1 MAALRLTDRTVKALP
16 RPAQGNRL
24 FFDDLVRGFACRV
37 TAAGARSFVLD
48 YRRKTD
54 GLQRRY
60 TIGSHPEWVVLR
72 AREEAKRLKREIDG
86 GTDPVGAH
94 RELRAAATVAD
105 LSDRFLEDYVPRKS
119 PSTQQSYRQQITA
132 DIRPALGRMKVA
144 AVSVADV
151 DPWHRKMSARAPTH
165 ANRALALLSRMFSMA
180 MRWGLRTDNPCRGIE
195 RNQEHR
201 RQRYL
206 SGDELGRLA
215 KALNTLRDPQSANII
230 RMLLLTGARRGET
243 LQARWDDID
252 LATGIWTKPAATT
265 KRQTEHRVPL
275 SEATRR
281 LLLDIRERVQAESVW
296 VFPAAGDD
304 GHRRDVKDSW
314 AAVCRAAEI
323 TGARLHDLRHTYASV
338 LASAGLSLPII
349 GALLGHTTPSTTA
362 RYAHLLDDPLRRA
375 TEQASAVIT
384 GKPSA
389 KVVSWGRT

>member
-1 MAALRLTDRTVKALP
+1 MALRLTDRAVKALP
-16 RPAQGNRL
+16 CPARGNRL
-24 FFDDLVRGFACRV
+24 FFDNLVRGFACRV

-54 GLQRRY
+54 GLQRRH
-60 TIGSHPEWVVLR
+60 TIGSHPEWAVLR

-86 GTDPVGAH
+86 GADPVGAH
-94 RELRAAATVAD
+94 RETRAAATVAD
-105 LSDRFLEDYVPRKS
+105 LCDRFLADHLPRLR
-119 PSTQQSYRQQITA
+119 PSTQVSYRQQIAA
-132 DIRPALGRMKVA
+132 DIRPTLGRMKVA

-151 DPWHRKMSARAPTH
+151 DAWHRKMSVRAPTH

-180 MRWGLRTDNPCRGIE
+180 TRWGLRTDNVCRGIE

-215 KALNTLRDPQSANII
+215 QALNTLRDRQSADII

-252 LATGIWTKPAATT
+252 LSTGVWTKPAATT

-281 LLLDIRERVQAESVW
+281 LLLDLRERVPAESVW
-296 VFPAAGDD
+296 VFPAAGGND

-314 AAVCRAAEI
+314 AAVCRAADI
-323 TGARLHDLRHTYASV
+323 NGARLHDLRHTYASV
-338 LASAGLSLPII
+338 LASAGLSLPVI
-349 GALLGHTTPSTTA
+349 GALLGHTTPTTTA

-375 TEQASAVIT
+375 TEQAAAVIT

-389 KVVSWGRT
+389 KVVSLK